1 MFPKAKNKRF
11 NEECGCAPPVG
22 YYNPNDKHK
31 IRGVA
36 LEKTE
41 RPVCMLP
48 CDGLNPDMS
57 VSSSS
62 SHSNGSVR
70 STKLQPTPFKTPFQ
84 IKSCI
89 SSTPRLNKLARDRF
103 YSEPNEGSQ
112 VEQKLLE
119 SISSLE
125 KEKNDYL
132 LELDSYKTKVLELE
146 TELSI
151 RGREVTEKGLL
162 VSDYQGKLEE
172 TDQKVQEME
181 TEVTDLRNELSEKEL
196 LITDFLKLKATLLT
210 GVEGCAE
217 KLGILESDI
226 QELNELV
233 THTNHYSFVENV
245 GIYST
250 NELENSTSKVLN
262 IEPYKTKKFWEEVIQ
277 KLSSEEVLEIER
289 SEKCKNVP
297 TKEGLEVPEIQK
309 LMINPVQKMLSLEKG
324 MRKLHLSIV
333 KYLDLK
339 NSEVCA
345 VKAENSSLK
354 QELTEVTNQLST
366 YRSLI
371 EESNKSSQE
380 TVVKDL
386 ENRKVLNVQENSEHE
401 INQLKLLLD
410 EKDTRLEASRSKLSE
425 FESSVRTL
433 EALLDEKDTCL
444 EASKSKL
451 SELESSVRTLEA
463 LLDEKD
469 TCLVAAKSKLSE
481 LESSVRTL
489 EELCRKS
496 DDEKCQIKNLKTER
510 CILESQLKEI
520 QETVVILETT
530 AQEKDDY
537 LNQKTSE
544 MIELKKEKSDLEK
557 QLEAVETETKHLQ
570 TMLEENVIMIAE
582 RDLEIS
588 RLQNE
593 TKCLTEQT
601 KSTENKMNDVLL
613 CLEDKEISIK
623 NLNVELLQEQETKL
637 RLQRQLEC
645 VKEEQKNQ
653 KYLIDGKDESIQ
665 NLNSKILSICDEKEQ
680 LSSQLTSLEI
690 EKNNA
695 YISLQ
700 EKDSSISLLISEN
713 KILEGKLEKLEKENK
728 ELVNSLHQNNIS
740 VSVVESE
747 KNCLQENLQ
756 HAEKEICEVKLQN
769 KEILAQ
775 KSNEIS
781 KLETDKIAVEKALKM
796 INEQFH
802 NLQLEL
808 EKLNDLIA
816 IKNSKLS
823 CIETEKSN
831 LQSQLTCYEEKFKS
845 QDNILN
851 EKEENLSAKNAEIE
865 TLNNKLE
872 ILVQETES
880 CKLEN
885 RRTIEELDR
894 LQEKTKIS
902 DRLIQE
908 LTEQKNNAEDQI
920 TKLSNE
926 VNRFQERIVELIFE
940 NEAEQAKAD
949 QRFVHIVTGS
959 SQGSSQNYMDLQKVL
974 VQVRAI
980 WTCRKYWFKSELYGL
995 TESTGSSQSYM
1006 DLQKVAIWTCR
1017 EYWFKSELYGP
1028 AESTGSSQSYM
1039 DLQK

>member
-1 MFPKAKNKRF
+1 MSGSLFFCRIL
-11 NEECGCAPPVG
+11 GCAPPVG

-62 SHSNGSVR
+62 SHSNGS
-70 STKLQPTPFKTPFQ
+70 
-84 IKSCI
+84 
-89 SSTPRLNKLARDRF
+89 DRF

-451 SELESSVRTLEA
+451 SELGVFLIQQSLKSSDTGLHLEASKSKFSDLESSVRTLEA

-601 KSTENKMNDVLL
+601 KSTENKMND
-613 CLEDKEISIK
+613 
-623 NLNVELLQEQETKL
+623 EQETKL

-949 QRFVHIVTGS
+949 QSELEMSENCIYSLKSEFE
-959 SQGSSQNYMDLQKVL
+959 K
-974 VQVRAI
+974 
-980 WTCRKYWFKSELYGL
+980 KYWFKSELYGL